1 MSAVGRD
8 TAQGGPA
15 EATQVV
21 RTGDVGYSDRTQV
34 IRSSPSYQQRP
45 DEIRDLF
52 QPVETHPDEPV
63 NKPGGSSVPPWA
75 DPPPLAEQQSAWLR
89 QATKGFETSA
99 AQSPSKQ
106 IIGITVLAVVV
117 LGLVGATV
125 AYFLTAGPG
134 RTGSDQ
140 IPAAAPTAAPR
151 ELRDPPAPL
160 PAPVD
165 TAHALIDPPG
175 QVRGGGGVFDLARLE
190 SENLLPRPILNA
202 LQAGGMTDGVLKTTT
217 AGVNTIG
224 MFALTMPDQ
233 QAATTVAQ
241 TIATTQLEGGLKP
254 DDNRALQGVA
264 VMGSA
269 SGSESPVYRAVYV
282 LYNRAI
288 FFEVL
293 GVNRDA
299 VLATFDSLIKQQV
312 NYAPPTV
319 RVGR

>member
-1 MSAVGRD
+1 M
-8 TAQGGPA
+8 
-15 EATQVV
+15 V
-21 RTGDVGYSDRTQV
+21 RTGDVGYSERTQV
-34 IRSSPSYQQRP
+34 IRSSPSYQRRP
-45 DEIRDLF
+45 EEIRDLF
-52 QPVETHPDEPV
+52 QPVETYSDEPV
-63 NKPGGSSVPPWA
+63 NKPGDPSAPPWT

-89 QATKGFETSA
+89 QATKGFETSV
-99 AQSPSKQ
+99 AQSRSKQ

-125 AYFLTAGPG
+125 AYCLTAGPG

-140 IPAAAPTAAPR
+140 IAAAAPAATPR

-190 SENLLPRPILNA
+190 SENLLPRSILNS

-233 QAATTVAQ
+233 QTATTVAKA
-241 TIATTQLEGGLKP
+241 IATTQLEGGLKP
-254 DDNRALQGVA
+254 DDNRALQGVE

-269 SGSESPVYRAVYV
+269 PGSDSPVYRAVYV
-282 LYNRAI
+282 LYNRVI
-288 FFEVL
+288 YFEVL
-293 GVNRDA
+293 GVDRDA

>member
-1 MSAVGRD
+1 
-8 TAQGGPA
+8 
-15 EATQVV
+15 
-21 RTGDVGYSDRTQV
+21 
-34 IRSSPSYQQRP
+34 
-45 DEIRDLF
+45 
-52 QPVETHPDEPV
+52 
-63 NKPGGSSVPPWA
+63 
-75 DPPPLAEQQSAWLR
+75 
-89 QATKGFETSA
+89 
-99 AQSPSKQ
+99 
-106 IIGITVLAVVV
+106 VLAVVV